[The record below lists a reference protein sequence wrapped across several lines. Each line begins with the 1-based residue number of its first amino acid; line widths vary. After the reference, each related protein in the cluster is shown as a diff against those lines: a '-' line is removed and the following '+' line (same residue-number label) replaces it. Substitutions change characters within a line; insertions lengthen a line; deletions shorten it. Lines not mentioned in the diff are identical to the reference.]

1 MLLFDY
7 ECLAHGRFEGVSAEC
22 PSGCSGSLVRKVFL
36 KAPGHLSDRSKNIDT
51 TFQNLANDF
60 GLTDMNNQNG
70 TSAAVRP
77 DPMKLYEREQAAAQ
91 LQGHLGDT
99 SQAWRGIPSG
109 ATGINQALAQ
119 SKASPDNALAPLLP
133 ELRGPTPNVVAKFD
147 ADLKA
152 A

>member
-1 MLLFDY
+1 MPLFDY
-7 ECLAHGRFEGVSAEC
+7 ECLGHGRFEAFEPVC
-22 PSGCSGSLVRKVFL
+22 PSGCAGSLVRKVFL

-91 LQGHLGDT
+91 LQGRLGDT
-99 SQAWRGIPSG
+99 SGAWVTIPNG

-119 SKASPDNALAPLLP
+119 SKASPDNALAPLLH
-133 ELRGPTPNVVAKFD
+133 ELRGPTPNVVGKFD
-147 ADLKA
+147 ANLEA